1 MISYIIG
8 SLFIIFGLIFIFKP
22 MLLKQKIINKSTKK
36 IKKYLFLISLIV
48 GILLISSAWEYHG
61 LIAIIISIL
70 GVISI
75 FKAFLFLKSNITE
88 KVVTVIEKQGALFFR
103 IYALIMIALGVLI
116 IFGLHHSTKVFVY

>member
-8 SLFIIFGLIFIFKP
+8 SLLIIFGLIFIFKP

-88 KVVTVIEKQGALFFR
+88 KVVTVIEKQGALF
-103 IYALIMIALGVLI
+103 LGFML
-116 IFGLHHSTKVFVY
+116 